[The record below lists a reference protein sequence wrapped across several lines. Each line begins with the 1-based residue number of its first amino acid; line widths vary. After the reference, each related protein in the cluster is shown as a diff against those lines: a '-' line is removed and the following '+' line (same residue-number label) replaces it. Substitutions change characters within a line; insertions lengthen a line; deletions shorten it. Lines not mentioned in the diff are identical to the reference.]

1 MLHRVDLF
9 SARLIYINEEKKMK
23 DESDE
28 NTRKNQRLQETSEE
42 DFGYPLYPER
52 KNPELYKEYSALG
65 RRCVKVIEKR
75 VVKCFTHCKFSRISS
90 KVVFTTHL

>member
-1 MLHRVDLF
+1 
-9 SARLIYINEEKKMK
+9 MK

-28 NTRKNQRLQETSEE
+28 NTRKNQRLHETFEE
-42 DFGYPLYPER
+42 DYGYPLYPER

-90 KVVFTTHL
+90 KVVFTTFIDLKKN